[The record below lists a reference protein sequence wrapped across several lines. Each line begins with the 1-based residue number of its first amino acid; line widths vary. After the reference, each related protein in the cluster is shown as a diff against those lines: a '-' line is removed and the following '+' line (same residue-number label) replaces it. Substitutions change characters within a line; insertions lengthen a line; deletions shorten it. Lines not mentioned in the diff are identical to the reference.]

1 MSTGVTS
8 KLSSLAY
15 KGDELSRHIFSLAGA
30 ALASHAAA
38 LAVRCDAP
46 RLRVVCVG
54 SVWKSWD
61 ILKPGVLKQLRNRKV
76 SNVRVIWRYK
86 KAYLWKEKFD
96 HEHDL
101 DL

>member
-1 MSTGVTS
+1 MTS

-15 KGDELSRHIFSLAGA
+15 KGDELSRHIFFQAGA

-76 SNVRVIWRYK
+76 SI
-86 KAYLWKEKFD
+86 D
-96 HEHDL
+96 I
-101 DL
+101 